1 MKAGAHLRPWLALL
15 VPAGAWFAFQQGLSM
30 TLRGQCETAGVPL
43 GPIWGV
49 VSLAL
54 CAGAARL
61 AWSRRGGGTGAD
73 RFLAQQ
79 ARLGS
84 GLFGRALAFQ
94 TLATLIVP
102 PCAR

>member
-61 AWSRRGGGTGAD
+61 AWSRRAGGTGAD
-73 RFLAQQ
+73 RFLAHL

-84 GLFGRALAFQ
+84 GLFGLAIAFQ